1 MKLKTFAPSAQKFSA
16 LQQFAVVVQTA
27 DQQGIIA
34 ETAKMLANPLFA
46 SPGWQ
51 HALRKFHSVLI
62 DGMPRF
68 TVFAEGNSKLPFL
81 AYSTLPIVTCPGA
94 GECLNF
100 CYSVTAWRY
109 PSAFFRQ
116 AQNAYLQRFAPLT
129 LRDEL
134 KAKLTESKFKDMPR
148 VDFRLFVDGDFDS
161 MPTLQFWMDTIRL
174 QPKLAAYGYSKS
186 FNLFIEANNAGMHW
200 PMNYMVNLS
209 SGHNADD
216 ATEQQFAA
224 LPVVRGKFVAVSIGH
239 KVKSSEHGT
248 KDNNNKLRHAYGK
261 NAFTCP
267 GKCGECTPKGHAC
280 GSDRFK
286 GVDIIIAV
294 H

>member
-1 MKLKTFAPSAQKFSA
+1 MKLKTFAPTAQKFSA
-16 LQQFAVVVQTA
+16 LQQLAVVIQTA
-27 DQQGIIA
+27 DQPTILQTIRD
-34 ETAKMLANPLFA
+34 TMHNPLFA
-46 SPGWQ
+46 GKGWQ
-51 HALRKFHSVLI
+51 LALAKFHAVAL

-68 TVFAEGNSKLPFL
+68 TVYAEGNSKLPFL

-116 AQNAYLQRFAPLT
+116 AQNAYLQRFAPNA
-129 LRDEL
+129 LRDAL
-134 KAKLTESKFKDMPR
+134 ADKLAEPKFKNMPR
-148 VDFRLFVDGDFDS
+148 IDFRLYVDGDFDS
-161 MPTLQFWMDTIRL
+161 ISTLNFWMDTIRQ
-174 QPKLAAYGYSKS
+174 QPKLSAYGYSKS
-186 FNLFIEANNAGMHW
+186 FALFIEANNAGMYW
-200 PMNYMVNLS
+200 PINYMVNLS
-209 SGHNADD
+209 SGHNSDD

-248 KDNNNKLRHAYGK
+248 KENNNKLRHAYGK
-261 NAFTCP
+261 KAFTCP

-280 GSDRFK
+280 GSERFK